1 MKHTSVES
9 EDLPTYFR
17 SQYQWT
23 QSARTSPAPA
33 KGRKAVLNAVS
44 SEAPISFQIKH
55 AQVLTPERKRA
66 ALLGSAAKPS
76 RDQRLMQDLNSHS
89 ATRFLRFTYSDF
101 RSTTDLNSIPLG
113 RGVDL
118 LTDHN
123 AGARSRLPFYKE
135 HAKAWETGGFKVRQ
149 DIFCLAAN
157 QRIVR
162 RTDANLLSSL
172 QKAPKG
178 KSPTHYRIN
187 TDLSRVCS
195 PSLRVASPFNS
206 VSTRYTL
213 QAPRKPRSTR
223 QSLAKDIGSVESELR
238 AFDRRLL
245 STFEVKPMT
254 RLSLGLS

>member
-123 AGARSRLPFYKE
+123 AGARSR
-135 HAKAWETGGFKVRQ
+135 
-149 DIFCLAAN
+149 I
-157 QRIVR
+157 
-162 RTDANLLSSL
+162 
-172 QKAPKG
+172 
-178 KSPTHYRIN
+178 
-187 TDLSRVCS
+187 
-195 PSLRVASPFNS
+195 
-206 VSTRYTL
+206 
-213 QAPRKPRSTR
+213 
-223 QSLAKDIGSVESELR
+223 
-238 AFDRRLL
+238 
-245 STFEVKPMT
+245 
-254 RLSLGLS
+254 SLGLVADFQRNVHLLVGRVGYSQGQLRQAVVLLRQHKGLQLLGYQTLD